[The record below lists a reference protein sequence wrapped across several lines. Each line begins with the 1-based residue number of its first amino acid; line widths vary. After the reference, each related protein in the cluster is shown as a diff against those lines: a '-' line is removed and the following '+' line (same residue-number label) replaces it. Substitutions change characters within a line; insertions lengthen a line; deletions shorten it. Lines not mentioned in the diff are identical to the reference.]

1 MHDDHIY
8 INGKPATDA
17 QLRKLTGFDKDKD
30 TQHQSSVKSW
40 GGFLA
45 TLNDADLQLEG
56 QRVSYRHVDGGGE

>member
-17 QLRKLTGFDKDKD
+17 QLRKLTGLDKDKD
-30 TQHQSSVKSW
+30 AKPSSPKSW

-45 TLNDADLQLEG
+45 TLNDADVYLQGARVNCGIEG
-56 QRVSYRHVDGGGE
+56 KE

>member
-1 MHDDHIY
+1 MNDDTIL

-17 QLRKLTGFDKDKD
+17 QLRKLTGLDKDKD
-30 TQHQSSVKSW
+30 AKPSSPKSW

-56 QRVSYRHVDGGGE
+56 QRVRYRHIDGEGE

>member
-17 QLRKLTGFDKDKD
+17 QLRKLTGLDKDKNAKP
-30 TQHQSSVKSW
+30 KSW
-40 GGFLA
+40 GGYLA

-56 QRVSYRHVDGGGE
+56 QRIRYRHVDGGGE